1 MLALLVS
8 AAFAQTV
15 TSSIVGTLTDPA
27 NAVIPNVQVTLT
39 DQGTGSVRTVT
50 TTDAGIFRFNLI
62 LPSTYTLTVSAPG
75 FKGYTQKD
83 ISLEADATR
92 DMGNVVLTVG
102 GAVEN
107 VTVTAD
113 ATPVQTA
120 SSEHSQLVDAGELEN
135 IAIRGRDEFGM
146 LGYMPGIIDTS
157 ATSRDTEAA
166 YTMTG
171 ININGNTA
179 WTNATIDGQANMDV
193 GCGYC
198 LTQGNPNMDAVQEVK
213 VLTSNYQAEFGR
225 NSGGTITLVTKSGS
239 KEFHGTGWWTHRHE
253 EFNANTWGNNRT
265 ESHNANGAPISNR
278 TPYRFNV
285 QGWSFGGPVFIP
297 KHFNTGKSKLFF
309 FASEEFTRQF
319 LSSSL
324 SKTTVP
330 TPLERTGDFSKSLNS
345 NGVMIPIYEPGTA
358 YSTTKIV
365 YPGNVIPA
373 AGVGLPFSSP
383 NAFGREFLNFQ
394 PLPNYFP
401 GAGNPDQY
409 KYNWE
414 GQSTGAH
421 PRDDHVIR
429 MDTYLTNKL
438 SGYFRYVTNRDTTS
452 LPFGGSSWAVAP
464 QDHPM
469 PDYAIGGHIG
479 YAISPSMFNDF
490 VVGRSGG
497 TWDYWEQVSNAID
510 PSQLGPVTPP
520 LLFPKTWNAASQLYD
535 AIPSFSF
542 GGGALPNPG
551 SYGYGSAIRYNPVHN
566 DVYNDDLSW
575 IKGKHSFKFGV
586 AVERAYKLQPNGPMS
601 ADGSYNFGSNA
612 NNPYDTQ
619 DGYANAYLGNFQ
631 NYNEASNSVQC
642 NVIWWDLEFYLQDNW
657 RVTRKLTLDYGLRF
671 YHQTPQS
678 DLLGNFNGFSPSQY
692 KLANYPGQYTAG
704 WANGVVNSTR
714 VALNPITGATAPYQ
728 ALGAFL
734 LPPSGVIGPAQI
746 GDGGTYDNGGYTYG
760 ANGVPSAPYQMSFM
774 PIPAPRF
781 GFAYDVFGNGK
792 TAIRGGFG
800 VYYNRL
806 DGNEVYSMMGNGPQQ
821 YTANVYNN
829 NVSTIVAG
837 QGYIGPTS
845 HTWMFGHVPWDSV
858 RNGTIGIQQNLGYG
872 TVLEVA
878 GLLNMG
884 HDEITTEQWNPI
896 PQGANWNPNNC
907 NTTFA
912 ACGTTTQTPLPG
924 NMEYIFYKGWTGL
937 TPHVYGTG
945 FQYAALQTT
954 LRRRARG
961 LQYSAAYTWS
971 KDLGLRGYDGLAV
984 NNLPACLGCSYT
996 VNNYQRNYG
1005 EEDIDR
1011 RQVLTVQYSYEI
1023 PGLGKKMNNKFV
1035 SGVLDHWILSGVT
1048 QASTGY
1054 PFNPSFSFQS
1064 SRDTTGNGNDGQRF
1078 NAVGNINAMNSVV
1091 ANGYL
1096 PGVIQYGPSSNR
1108 MNADYVN
1115 FGAYVI
1121 PNVAQNDWPAQ
1132 TSLSYAT
1139 AQADGLAAIGNLS
1152 PQGSM
1157 FSPGFVNWD
1166 ASLAKSIPLKSERRI
1181 IKIRIEGY
1189 NIFNHPEISSVNG
1202 GMTFSNAMVNVSTSA
1217 GEVNGTRPAR
1227 IISGDF
1233 RFECSTRR

>member
-39 DQGTGSVRTVT
+39 DQATGSVRTVT
-50 TTDAGIFRFNLI
+50 TTGAGLFRFNLI
-62 LPSTYTLTVSAPG
+62 LPSTYTITVAAPG

-83 ISLEADATR
+83 ISVAADETR

-120 SSEHSQLVDAGELEN
+120 SSEHANLVDAGELEN

-157 ATSRDTEAA
+157 ASSRDTEAA

-171 ININGNTA
+171 INIEGNSA
-179 WTNATIDGQANMDV
+179 WTNATIDGEANMDV

-253 EFNANTWGNNRT
+253 EFNANTWANNR
-265 ESHNANGAPISNR
+265 ANNVR

-285 QGWSFGGPVFIP
+285 QGWSLGGPVYFH
-297 KHFNTGKSKLFF
+297 HFNHDKSKLFF

-330 TPLERTGDFSKSLNS
+330 TAADRAGNFAGDVNTA
-345 NGVMIPIYEPGTA
+345 GVQIPVYEPGTA
-358 YSTTKIV
+358 YSTTKIQ

-373 AGVGLPFSSP
+373 TQMSALG
-383 NAFGREFLNFQ
+383 AEFLNFQ
-394 PLPNYFP
+394 PLPNYSP
-401 GAGNPDQY
+401 GAGNPDLNH
-409 KYNWE
+409 YNWE
-414 GQSTGAH
+414 GQNTGAH
-421 PRDDHVIR
+421 PRDDHVLR
-429 MDTYLTNKL
+429 VDTYLTNKL
-438 SGYFRYVTNRDTTS
+438 SGYFRYVTNRDTTYY
-452 LPFGGSSWAVAP
+452 PFGGSSWAVAP
-464 QDHPM
+464 QQHPM
-469 PDYAIGGHIG
+469 PDFVMGGHLG

-490 VVGRSGG
+490 TTGRSGG
-497 TWDYWEQVSNAID
+497 TWDYWEQTSNAID
-510 PSQLGPVTPP
+510 PSQLACNGATGACGTGVTPP
-520 LLFPKTWNAASQLYD
+520 LLFAHNWNPANQLYD

-542 GGGALPNPG
+542 GGGSLPNPG

-575 IKGKHSFKFGV
+575 IKGKHSFKFGI

-601 ADGSYNFGSNA
+601 ADGSYNFGSTT
-612 NNPYDTQ
+612 NNPNDTT

-631 NYNEASNSVQC
+631 NYSEASNSVQC
-642 NVIWWDLEFYLQDNW
+642 NVIWWDVEWYAQDNW
-657 RVTRKLTLDYGLRF
+657 RITRKLTLDYGLRF
-671 YHQTPQS
+671 YHQSPQD
-678 DLLGNFNGFSPSQY
+678 DLLNNFNGFSPTQY
-692 KLANYPGQYTAG
+692 KLSLYPGQYTAG

-714 VALNPITGATAPYQ
+714 VALNPLTGATAPYQ

-734 LPPSGVIGPAQI
+734 PAA
-746 GDGGTYDNGGYTYG
+746 GGLTAALADGGAYDNGGYTYG
-760 ANGVPSAPYQMSFM
+760 LNGVSAAPYQMSFM

-821 YTANVYNN
+821 YTATVYNGAVGSVTN
-829 NVSTIVAG
+829 GAGNENSIVAG
-837 QGYIGPTS
+837 QGYIGPVG
-845 HTWMFGHVPWDSV
+845 HTWMSGHVPWDSV
-858 RNGTIGIQQNLGYG
+858 RNGTIGIQQNIGYG
-872 TVLEVA
+872 TVLDVS

-884 HDEITTEQWNPI
+884 HDEITTEQINPI
-896 PQGANWNPNNC
+896 PQGSDWNPNNC
-907 NTTFA
+907 NPTYPN
-912 ACGTTTQTPLPG
+912 CGTTTATALPS
-924 NMEYIFYKGWTGL
+924 NMEYIFYKGWTGM
-937 TPHVYGTG
+937 TPHVYGTS
-945 FQYAALQTT
+945 FQYAALQVQ

-961 LQYSAAYTWS
+961 LQYSAAWTWS
-971 KDLGLRGYDGLAV
+971 KDLGLQGYDGLAV
-984 NNLPACLGCSYT
+984 TGLPNCLGCSST
-996 VNNYQRNYG
+996 SANNYQRNYG
-1005 EEDIDR
+1005 EEGIDR
-1011 RQVLTVQYSYEI
+1011 RQTLTIQYSYEI
-1023 PGLGKKMNNKFV
+1023 PGLGKKMNSKLV
-1035 SGVLDHWILSGVT
+1035 SGILDHWIISGVT
-1048 QASTGY
+1048 QAQSGN
-1054 PFNPSFSFQS
+1054 PFNPSFGFNP
-1064 SRDTTGNGNDGQRF
+1064 SRNTIGSGNDGQRF
-1078 NAVGNINAMNSVV
+1078 VAAGNVNAQSSLNGCTFQ
-1091 ANGYL
+1091 AN
-1096 PGVIQYGPSSNR
+1096 VIQYGPCTNR
-1108 MNADYVN
+1108 MDANYVN
-1115 FGAYVI
+1115 FNAYVL
-1121 PNVAQNDWPAQ
+1121 PNAAQNDYPAQ
-1132 TSLSYAT
+1132 TSLTYAQ
-1139 AQADGLAAIGNLS
+1139 AQADGLAYVGNLS
-1152 PQGSM
+1152 VNGSM
-1157 FSPGFVNWD
+1157 FTPGFVNWD
-1166 ASLAKSIPLKSERRI
+1166 AALAKSIPLKSERRI
-1181 IKIRIEGY
+1181 LKIRIEGY
-1189 NIFNHPEISSVNG
+1189 NIFNHPEING
-1202 GMTFSNAMVNVSTSA
+1202 GGTGGWTLNNSNVNINTTA
-1217 GEVNGTRPAR
+1217 GEVTGTRPAR

-1233 RFECSTRR
+1233 RFEF